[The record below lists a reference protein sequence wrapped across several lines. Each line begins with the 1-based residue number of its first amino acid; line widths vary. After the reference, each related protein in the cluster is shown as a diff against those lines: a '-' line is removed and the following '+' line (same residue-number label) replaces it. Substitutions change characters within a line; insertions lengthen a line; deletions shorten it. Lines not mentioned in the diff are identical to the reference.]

1 MVLLFVVCGWRKE
14 AVAGVCRRTYSVHSA
29 CFFFCTR
36 ATISLFRAKPTVL
49 TTFGE
54 AVNTTDAEQGREEI
68 RRTSSSPNAKTTL
81 SGRPTSTLASTTASL
96 LAALSSAVLIDLL
109 LLLSELSSSSSY
121 PSARLLQAARSGV
134 QSSCFT
140 GIDDC
145 VVWWLKG
152 PHNIWVLLLHYKY

>member
-1 MVLLFVVCGWRKE
+1 MFLLFVVCGWREE
-14 AVAGVCRRTYSVHSA
+14 AVAGVCRRTYSVHST

-81 SGRPTSTLASTTASL
+81 SGRPTSSASTTASL
-96 LAALSSAVLIDLL
+96 LAALSSAVLIVLL

-140 GIDDC
+140 GINDC
-145 VVWWLKG
+145 VV
-152 PHNIWVLLLHYKY
+152 

>member
-81 SGRPTSTLASTTASL
+81 SGRPTSSASTTASL
-96 LAALSSAVLIDLL
+96 LAALSSAVLIVLL

-140 GIDDC
+140 GINDC
-145 VVWWLKG
+145 VV
-152 PHNIWVLLLHYKY
+152 